1 MKNYQYFARP
11 TKSSLEIVRADKFT
25 GMNIVGFAVSVAA
38 NRSIRA
44 TKKRCKV
51 NPNNCISVSA
61 QWVRDYSKMKKG

>member
-25 GMNIVGFAVSVAA
+25 SMNIVGFAVSVAV

-51 NPNNCISVSA
+51 DPNNCISVSA

>member
-1 MKNYQYFARP
+1 
-11 TKSSLEIVRADKFT
+11 LEIVRADKFT
-25 GMNIVGFAVSVAA
+25 GMNIVGFAVSVAV

-51 NPNNCISVSA
+51 DPNNCISVSA

>member
-25 GMNIVGFAVSVAA
+25 SRNIVGFAVSVAV

-61 QWVRDYSKMKKG
+61 QWVREYSKMKKG

>member
-25 GMNIVGFAVSVAA
+25 GMSIVGFAVSVAV

-51 NPNNCISVSA
+51 DPNNCISVSA

>member
-25 GMNIVGFAVSVAA
+25 GMNIVGFAVSVAV

-51 NPNNCISVSA
+51 DPNNCISVSA
-61 QWVRDYSKMKKG
+61 QWVRD